1 MKLIIDGLLT
11 HVPMGAW
18 GSLIQFRALSNQ
30 NASNFMADD
39 LSIEAIISLLI
50 THEGEDATN
59 ATKVSETE
67 RGGVFER

>member
-1 MKLIIDGLLT
+1 MSRWVHG
-11 HVPMGAW
+11 VP
-18 GSLIQFRALSNQ
+18 SFSFELCRTRTRAY
-30 NASNFMADD
+30 FMADD

>member
-1 MKLIIDGLLT
+1 M
-11 HVPMGAW
+11 

-67 RGGVFER
+67 RGCAFER